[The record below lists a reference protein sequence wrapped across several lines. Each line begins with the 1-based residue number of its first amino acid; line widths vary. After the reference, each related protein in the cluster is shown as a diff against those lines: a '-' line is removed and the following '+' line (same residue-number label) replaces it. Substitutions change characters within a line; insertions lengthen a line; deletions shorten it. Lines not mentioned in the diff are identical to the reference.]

1 MTEPL
6 NTVLP
11 KVTNLVDQNGPNI
24 QPRDF
29 MPNFENML
37 LEGSHNVSGSFALV
51 DGLTFMSF
59 GAKAI
64 AQDEFSLAFRQ
75 KPRTKF
81 SVRLLLLP
89 AYC

>member
-1 MTEPL
+1 MISTQTDPWIL
-6 NTVLP
+6 
-11 KVTNLVDQNGPNI
+11 TNAVPSKAPNLTHQNGPNI

-29 MPNFENML
+29 MPNFENL
-37 LEGSHNVSGSFALV
+37 LLDGSRSVSGSFALI
-51 DGLTFMSF
+51 DGLTFMSY

-81 SVRLLLLP
+81 S
-89 AYC
+89 